1 MIETRWWW
9 IRHAPVNSG
18 GRLYGD
24 SDPKADVS
32 DQAAFADLA
41 QRLPKRALWLL
52 SHLQRTHQTA
62 QALAAHL
69 EPPLKGCDFR
79 PGSAGEHLIDRR
91 LGEQSFGDWHG
102 KTYQEVE
109 KDQGDEWHSFWMTPA
124 HAVPPGGESFAH
136 LMARVGEAITEI
148 NRDYRGRDIVC
159 VAHGG
164 TIRAALGLA
173 LGLPPERA
181 LNFTIDNVSLSRID
195 HFAGALGS
203 HAPEEPES
211 WRVSLVNFPPQS
223 LRR

>member
-1 MIETRWWW
+1 
-9 IRHAPVNSG
+9 
-18 GRLYGD
+18 
-24 SDPKADVS
+24 
-32 DQAAFADLA
+32 
-41 QRLPKRALWLL
+41 
-52 SHLQRTHQTA
+52 
-62 QALAAHL
+62 
-69 EPPLKGCDFR
+69 
-79 PGSAGEHLIDRR
+79 
-91 LGEQSFGDWHG
+91 
-102 KTYQEVE
+102 
-109 KDQGDEWHSFWMTPA
+109 MTPA